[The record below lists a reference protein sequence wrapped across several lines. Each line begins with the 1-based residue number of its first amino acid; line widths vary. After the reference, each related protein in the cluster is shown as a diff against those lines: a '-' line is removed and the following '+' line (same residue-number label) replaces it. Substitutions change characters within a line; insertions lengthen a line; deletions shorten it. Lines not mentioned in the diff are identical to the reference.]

1 MGLDGLGLLSC
12 NLYEDPSPTL
22 LVMRSREAEPEPQP
36 QPRVLPTSSS
46 TGEVA
51 SAGRINSRSTAL
63 LIRRNMI
70 VQPRG
75 DSESGALVN
84 GRLASQALP

>member
-22 LVMRSREAEPEPQP
+22 LVMRSREAEPQP
-36 QPRVLPTSSS
+36 QPRVLPTSSP

-51 SAGRINSRSTAL
+51 SAGRVNSRSTAL